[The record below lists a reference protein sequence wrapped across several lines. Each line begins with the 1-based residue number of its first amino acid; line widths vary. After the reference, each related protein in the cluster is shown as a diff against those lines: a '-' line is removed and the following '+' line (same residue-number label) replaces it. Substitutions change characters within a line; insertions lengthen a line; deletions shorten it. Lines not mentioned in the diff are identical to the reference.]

1 MTWPSLIWG
10 SKESLALTLGALGV
24 GAIAIAWSYARARAR
39 PSARILGPI
48 LKGLGFAAVALALLE
63 PLLSGTRPRK
73 GANAFVILADNSQSL
88 LIKDDSNAGSRG
100 DWVRELLRKESPWRT
115 RLGQDFDVRS
125 YVFDSHLRGIDSFE
139 ALSFDGVGSAI
150 PSSLS
155 ALAKRFK
162 GLPLAGVLLVTD
174 GNSTDLTDV
183 DWSALPPVYP
193 VVPPSK
199 GSGRD
204 LSVTSV
210 SVTQSNFEAAP
221 VVIRA
226 DVAATGFR
234 AQPISAVVTD
244 EAGAEVE
251 RLEAKASLDGKPTS
265 FRFQF
270 RPLKKGVTF
279 YKVTTSP
286 RNADPSEPVE
296 QTQAN
301 NSRLVVVDQGGGP
314 YRVLYVSG
322 RPNWEFKFLRRA
334 VADDEQLEL
343 VGLLRIARRQP
354 KFDFRDSRNR
364 TKSQLYDGFDNADP
378 DTAERA
384 DQPVLV
390 RLGIREGGTELRDG
404 FPKTAEELYAYHAIV
419 IDDLEAAFFTQDQ
432 LGLLRN
438 FVSVRGGGLLML
450 GGPDAFVDGK
460 YDRTPVG
467 EMLPVYLDKAS
478 AEFMPPEGGIQ
489 YRLELTKEGWLQP
502 WVRTRKTEDDEQ
514 RRLNTMGTFQSLSK
528 VGGAKPGAVVLAEVR
543 DVSGEKAPALV
554 AQQFGKGRVGAML
567 IGDLW
572 RWGLRRLDTREDDL
586 DRSWRQTVRWLVGD
600 VPSRLEV
607 EIQPKAEAQASAV
620 DLTVRVRDAEYRPLD
635 NAKVSLKLSL
645 PGDETLTLD
654 AEPAGTESGVYAA
667 SYVPKTPGAYRVVA
681 SATAPDGSAIA
692 EREAGWAAQPSAD
705 EFARLEPN
713 REFLKTIAAKSNGE
727 VVDGDKIAAFVSS
740 LSSRDAPITEPWT
753 SPLWHQPIYFLIAIA
768 CLVGEWGLRRVNGLA

>member
-1 MTWPSLIWG
+1 MTLPSLIWG

-48 LKGLGFAAVALALLE
+48 LKGLGFAALALALLE

-88 LIKDDSNAGSRG
+88 LIKDDPNAGPRG
-100 DWVRELLRKESPWRT
+100 DWVRELLRKDSPWRT

-150 PSSLS
+150 PSSLT
-155 ALAKRFK
+155 ALAKRFQ

-183 DWSALPPVYP
+183 DWSSLPPVYP
-193 VVPPSK
+193 VTPPSK
-199 GSGRD
+199 GNGRD

-234 AQPISAVVTD
+234 GQPVLAVVTD

-251 RLEAKASLDGKPTS
+251 RLEAKATSDGKPTS

-279 YKVTTSP
+279 YKVTASP
-286 RNADPSEPVE
+286 KNADPDEPIE

-334 VADDEQLEL
+334 VSDDEQLEL
-343 VGLLRIARRQP
+343 VGLLRIAKRQP
-354 KFDFRDSRNR
+354 KFDFRDARNR

-419 IDDLEAAFFTQDQ
+419 IDDLEVSFFTQDQ
-432 LGLLRN
+432 LALLRN

-467 EMLPVYLDKAS
+467 DMLPVYLDKAS
-478 AEFMPPEGGIQ
+478 AEFVPPEGGIQ
-489 YRLELTKEGWLQP
+489 YHLELTKEGWLQP

-514 RRLNTMGTFQSLSK
+514 RRLNTMGTFQSLSR

-543 DVSGEKAPALV
+543 DASGEKAPALV

-572 RWGLRRLDTREDDL
+572 RWGLRRQDTKEDDL

-600 VPSRLEV
+600 VPSRVEV
-607 EIQPKAEAQASAV
+607 EVQPKPEAQASAV

-635 NAKVSLKLSL
+635 NAKVSLKLTL
-645 PGDETLTLD
+645 PDNETLTLD

-727 VVDGDKIAAFVSS
+727 VVDGDKMAAFVSS

-753 SPLWHQPIYFLIAIA
+753 SPLWHQPFYFLIAIA